1 MQEIRLLTKDDIEV
15 RVAQTAEREG
25 TVKVSL
31 LLYKNARVDMK
42 IMDELYGPF
51 GWKRS
56 HKLLGDRLYCI
67 VEVWDET
74 KKEWVAKEDVG
85 VESNTEAEKGQ
96 ASDSFKRACVNWGI
110 GRELYTAPRI
120 TVKLENSEYTKRQ
133 NGSIQVWASFSVAEI
148 AYNEKERAIT
158 ALKIVDRSGATR
170 YEMGKAEVK
179 PTTTKGKKKET
190 STSPAPAPKEK
201 KPLPERH
208 SEEWNK
214 WVEAIVT
221 GWKSKAGK
229 TAQQAFAATY
239 DAEGDIMQDI
249 IGCLEEDAFNFRMEH
264 PAPQAQAQV

>member
-15 RVAQTAEREG
+15 RVAQATERG
-25 TVKVSL
+25 NVVKATL

-67 VEVWDET
+67 VEVWDND

-120 TVKLENSEYTKRQ
+120 VVELGNNEYTKRQ
-133 NGSIQVWASFSVAEI
+133 NGTIQVWATFSVDAI
-148 AYNEKERAIT
+148 TYNEKERSIKS
-158 ALKIVDRSGATR
+158 LRLVDKSNVVR
-170 YEMGKAEVK
+170 YEMTSTGKESK
-179 PTTTKGKKKET
+179 PAPKKET
-190 STSPAPAPKEK
+190 KKNEKAEPAPTPTPQKVQLTKEQQ
-201 KPLPERH
+201 H
-208 SEEWNK
+208 AK
-214 WVEAIVT
+214 WVVAIAT
-221 GWKSKAGK
+221 GWVSKMGVPAMEAWK
-229 TAQQAFAATY
+229 ANCHPSEDEIAA
-239 DAEGDIMQDI
+239 MQD
-249 IGCLEEDAFNFRMEH
+249 EVFNYRIDNGIKANQ
-264 PAPQAQAQV
+264 PVNL